1 MTAEDTQLEI
11 RKFLKKLGINSQQ
24 QLHKFIESNPDLNEL
39 NISVNVSVNNEVLL
53 DFKDKVKVKK

>member
-11 RKFLKKLGINSQQ
+11 RKFLKKLGINSQH

-39 NISVNVSVNNEVLL
+39 NISVNISVNNEDLL
-53 DFKDKVKVKK
+53 KLEDKVKVTK

>member
-24 QLHKFIESNPDLNEL
+24 QLHKFIEGNPDLNEL

-53 DFKDKVKVKK
+53 DFKDKVKVTK

>member
-24 QLHKFIESNPDLNEL
+24 QLHKFIEGNPDLNEL

-53 DFKDKVKVKK
+53 DFKDKVKITK

>member
-11 RKFLKKLGINSQQ
+11 RRFLKKLGINSQQ

-53 DFKDKVKVKK
+53 DFKDKVKVAK

>member
-1 MTAEDTQLEI
+1 MTEEDTQLEI

-53 DFKDKVKVKK
+53 DFKDKVKVTK

>member
-24 QLHKFIESNPDLNEL
+24 QLHKFIEGNPDLNEL

-53 DFKDKVKVKK
+53 DFKDTVKVTK

>member
-11 RKFLKKLGINSQQ
+11 RKFLNKLGINSQQ
-24 QLHKFIESNPDLNEL
+24 QLHKFIEGNQDLNEL

-53 DFKDKVKVKK
+53 DFKDKVKVTK

>member
-53 DFKDKVKVKK
+53 DFKDKVKVTK

>member
-24 QLHKFIESNPDLNEL
+24 QLHKFIESNSDLNEL

-53 DFKDKVKVKK
+53 DFKDKVKVTK

>member
-24 QLHKFIESNPDLNEL
+24 QLHKFIENNPDLNEL

-53 DFKDKVKVKK
+53 DFEDRVKITK

>member
-24 QLHKFIESNPDLNEL
+24 QLHKFIEGNPDLNEL

>member
-11 RKFLKKLGINSQQ
+11 RRFLKKLGINSQQ

-39 NISVNVSVNNEVLL
+39 NISVNISVNNEDLL
-53 DFKDKVKVKK
+53 KLEDKIKVTK

>member
-1 MTAEDTQLEI
+1 MTEEDTQLEI

-24 QLHKFIESNPDLNEL
+24 QLHKFIEGNPDLNEL

-53 DFKDKVKVKK
+53 DFKDKVKVTK

>member
-1 MTAEDTQLEI
+1 MTEEDTQLEI

-53 DFKDKVKVKK
+53 DFKDTVKVKK

>member
-53 DFKDKVKVKK
+53 DFKDKVKVTE